1 MPWYRAKAAPG
12 RQRARYSSRHALH
25 RQGRTLAIDA
35 DPQGSLT
42 AWSAGGELP
51 FTVVSMPTPQ
61 IHRQIGD
68 LAADYE
74 HVVID
79 TPPGEMAITRSAIL
93 AVPLVLVPVSP
104 TGLDIDRLR
113 PTWEALAD
121 LEPTHPLGLAVGV
134 LLTKIRSGTRS
145 RREARDVL
153 TELDYPV
160 METEIPL
167 AEWPYAVSFGT
178 SPDEFGAYDDLLAEL
193 KREPGEA
200 RRAPGEGIRNAAL
213 RAAPAEPSAV
223 PPLLQPDTEPGAV
236 PQSAGRARAG
246 FPPRRRPTR
255 ITVDLVADLHG
266 FLRGYSQ
273 ARDVAA
279 ADVIRELIRQVRAD
293 PELSARVTAELARR
307 QEALAEAMRA
317 ARE

>member
-1 MPWYRAKAAPG
+1 MQSHETRPG
-12 RQRARYSSRHALH
+12 ISSKGGTGKTTSSVFLASALH

-61 IHRQIGD
+61 IHRQIAD

-79 TPPGEMAITRSAIL
+79 TPPGEMSITRSAIL

-160 METEIPL
+160 MDTEIPL

-178 SPDEFGAYDDLLAEL
+178 SPSEFGAYDDLLAEL
-193 KREPGEA
+193 KSMSPA
-200 RRAPGEGIRNAAL
+200 RS
-213 RAAPAEPSAV
+213 PSARGGH
-223 PPLLQPDTEPGAV
+223 PQRGA
-236 PQSAGRARAG
+236 AGRACRTGRSAAG
-246 FPPRRRPTR
+246 TA
-255 ITVDLVADLHG
+255 T
-266 FLRGYSQ
+266 GY
-273 ARDVAA
+273 
-279 ADVIRELIRQVRAD
+279 
-293 PELSARVTAELARR
+293 
-307 QEALAEAMRA
+307 
-317 ARE
+317 